1 MLGCQLSLNM
11 QTPIFPNTLNLNLEV
26 LIEELDQQ
34 FPDVMPDLRL
44 SEKEFAYRVG
54 QVSVVRYLKN
64 KLTNDEE

>member
-1 MLGCQLSLNM
+1 M
-11 QTPIFPNTLNLNLEV
+11 QTPIFPNTLNTNLEV

-54 QVSVVRYLKN
+54 QVSVVRYLKS
-64 KLTNDEE
+64 KITNDEE

>member
-1 MLGCQLSLNM
+1 M

-44 SEKEFAYRVG
+44 SEKEFAYRAG
-54 QVSVVRYLKN
+54 QVSVVRYLKS
-64 KLTNDEE
+64 KITNDEE

>member
-1 MLGCQLSLNM
+1 
-11 QTPIFPNTLNLNLEV
+11 LEV

>member
-1 MLGCQLSLNM
+1 M
-11 QTPIFPNTLNLNLEV
+11 QTPIFPNTLNTNLEV

-64 KLTNDEE
+64 KVTNDEE

>member
-1 MLGCQLSLNM
+1 M
-11 QTPIFPNTLNLNLEV
+11 QTPIFPNTLNTNLEV

-44 SEKEFAYRVG
+44 SEKEFAYRAG

>member
-1 MLGCQLSLNM
+1 M
-11 QTPIFPNTLNLNLEV
+11 QTPIFPSTLNLNLEV

-34 FPDVMPDLRL
+34 FPDVMPDLQL
-44 SEKEFAYRVG
+44 SEKEIAYRVG

>member
-1 MLGCQLSLNM
+1 M

-44 SEKEFAYRVG
+44 SEKEFAYMVG
-54 QVSVVRYLKN
+54 QVSVVRYLKS
-64 KLTNDEE
+64 KITNDEE

>member
-1 MLGCQLSLNM
+1 M
-11 QTPIFPNTLNLNLEV
+11 QTPIFPNTLNTNLEV

-34 FPDVMPDLRL
+34 FPDVMPDLQL
-44 SEKEFAYRVG
+44 SEKEIAYRVR

>member
-1 MLGCQLSLNM
+1 MNM
-11 QTPIFPNTLNLNLEV
+11 QTPIFPNTLNTNLEV

>member
-1 MLGCQLSLNM
+1 M
-11 QTPIFPNTLNLNLEV
+11 QTPIFPNTLNTNLEV